1 MFLYK
6 KAESI
11 WRVVQIMEILGILAR
26 LHNKSI
32 LTKTLSSRFT
42 VSLSLQVLKSVGF
55 DHIFEKAL

>member
-1 MFLYK
+1 
-6 KAESI
+6 
-11 WRVVQIMEILGILAR
+11 MEILGILAR